1 MRKQKLNV
9 TILQVGWNQREVL
22 FWRMNDYSE
31 ECFSSFYR
39 VNVDLFPY
47 EDYEAHMNVKVKSLL
62 I

>member
-1 MRKQKLNV
+1 MKVL
-9 TILQVGWNQREVL
+9 ILQVGWNQREVL

-31 ECFSSFYR
+31 ECSDLFYR

-47 EDYEAHMNVKVKSLL
+47 ENCEAHMNVKVKSLL